1 MKFFYI
7 LFRNLMFNSSWV
19 LNALRLESLQ
29 KNGHTGE
36 GVIRLLIFD
45 MISSPG
51 VPQSVRDVMESA
63 ILKN

>member
-1 MKFFYI
+1 MGTKCFA
-7 LFRNLMFNSSWV
+7 SGKP
-19 LNALRLESLQ
+19 E
-29 KNGHTGE
+29 KNGRTGE
-36 GVIRLLIFD
+36 GVTRLLIFD

>member
-1 MKFFYI
+1 MLCVWKA
-7 LFRNLMFNSSWV
+7 SK
-19 LNALRLESLQ
+19 
-29 KNGHTGE
+29 KNGRTGE
-36 GVIRLLIFD
+36 GVTRLLIFD